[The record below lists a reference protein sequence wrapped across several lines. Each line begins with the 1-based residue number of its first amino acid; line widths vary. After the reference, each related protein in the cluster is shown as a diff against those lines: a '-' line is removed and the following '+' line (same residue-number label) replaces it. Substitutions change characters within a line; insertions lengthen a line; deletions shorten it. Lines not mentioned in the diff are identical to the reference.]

1 MKIDR
6 LFSIVV
12 ILLNKN
18 NVTAKEL
25 AEKFEVSTRTI
36 YRDIDVLSSAGI
48 PIYTNKG
55 TGGGISLLENYT
67 ISKTMISDKE
77 SQGIILALKTLQ
89 TTKYPNIDTIISK
102 LSSVF
107 KNVGIEDWVKVDF
120 SDWEGNTDSMDKFNT
135 IKQAILN
142 SQTIRFIYFNSYGE
156 RTIRK
161 VNPVNLIYKG
171 RAWYL
176 WAFCRL
182 KNDFRVFKI
191 DRIKELDILEENF
204 EREGLV
210 KLKNYEY
217 KESFNPYNKMVEL
230 ELKFNSAVLYRLY
243 DYFDDKDLVK
253 NDDGSY
259 LLNIAFPEDEWIY
272 SFLQSFGGNV
282 EVIKPQYI
290 RNEMINRLEKNLRIY
305 RDTK

>member
-67 ISKTMISDKE
+67 ISKTMISEKE
-77 SQGIILALKTLQ
+77 SEGIILALKTLQ

-135 IKQAILN
+135 IKQAILG

-156 RTIRK
+156 RAVRE

-176 WAFCRL
+176 WAFCKL
-182 KNDFRVFKI
+182 KNDFRIFKI

-204 EREGLV
+204 EREELV

-230 ELKFNSAVLYRLY
+230 ELKFNCAVLYRLY
-243 DYFDDKDLVK
+243 DYFDDKDLVM

-290 RNEMINRLEKNLRIY
+290 RNELINRLEKNLRIY
-305 RDTK
+305 NNR

>member
-55 TGGGISLLENYT
+55 NGGGISLLENYT
-67 ISKTMISDKE
+67 ISKTMISEKE
-77 SQGIILALKTLQ
+77 SEGLILALKTLQ

-107 KNVGIEDWVKVDF
+107 KNVGVEDWVKVDF
-120 SDWEGNTDSMDKFNT
+120 SDWGGTTDSMDKFNT

-142 SQTIRFIYFNSYGE
+142 SQSVSFAYFNSYGE
-156 RTIRK
+156 KTIRK
-161 VNPVNLIYKG
+161 VNPVKLIYKG

-176 WAFCRL
+176 WAFCKL
-182 KNDFRVFKI
+182 KNDFRIFKI
-191 DRIKELDILEENF
+191 DRIKELNILEENF

-210 KLKNYEY
+210 KLKNYEN
-217 KESFNPYNKMVEL
+217 KDSFNIPNKMVDL
-230 ELKFNSAVLYRLY
+230 ELKFNSNVLYRLY

-253 NDDGSY
+253 NNDGSY
-259 LLNIAFPEDEWIY
+259 LLNISFPEDEWIY
-272 SFLQSFGGNV
+272 SFLQSFGDNV
-282 EVIKPQYI
+282 EVINPEYI
-290 RNEMINRLEKNLRIY
+290 RKELINRLEKNLRIY
-305 RDTK
+305 KR